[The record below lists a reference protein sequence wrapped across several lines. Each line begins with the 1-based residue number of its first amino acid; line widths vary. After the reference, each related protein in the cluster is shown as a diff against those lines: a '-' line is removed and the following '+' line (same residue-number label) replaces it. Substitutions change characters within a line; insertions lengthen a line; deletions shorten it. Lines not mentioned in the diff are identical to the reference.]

1 MSVANRSDYSTL
13 TRTLCQNPHRSV
25 LIKNALQYQSSM
37 SRRVVGNMP
46 NEEITDLTL
55 FSACGIRVR
64 VEDLQ
69 PENDPFILDNIFKSP
84 KRRRRGLLSWS
95 AMPGGD
101 VLGP

>member
-1 MSVANRSDYSTL
+1 
-13 TRTLCQNPHRSV
+13 
-25 LIKNALQYQSSM
+25 
-37 SRRVVGNMP
+37 MP